1 MGDPVFDLGDT
12 DNRSTELTG
21 QAVSGC
27 SITTD
32 ISWGLFKTDFWES
45 GLSSGPVDADE
56 RDLPQTRWWFSQSLC
71 WQNEPQYL
79 AMLQPLHVSL
89 AFLPQ
94 FQQLCNDI
102 MKSTINTVNQIVNQI
117 STPIRG
123 LNYTLKYTINTVKQ
137 SILSIKYQHQ
147 SEGLIIHW
155 NLPSI
160 LSIKFLHQSEGKG
173 AFQSCFT
180 MVITYTK
187 KIVHELQLVYYNI
200 YIYRF

>member
-123 LNYTLKYTINTVKQ
+123 LNYTLKYTINTVNQ
-137 SILSIKYQHQ
+137 ISTPVR
-147 SEGLIIHW
+147 GLNHTLKSTINTVNQISTPIRGQGGIPK
-155 NLPSI
+155 L
-160 LSIKFLHQSEGKG
+160 F
-173 AFQSCFT
+173 
-180 MVITYTK
+180 
-187 KIVHELQLVYYNI
+187 YYGNHI
-200 YIYRF
+200 Y